1 MTQALQPNA
10 FAAGLRRALD
20 IVRDQDELRAK
31 VFEGIADPLRVRES
45 QCAAHYMA
53 NILDA
58 LADQLLD
65 AGGFLGD
72 APEPEERAYI
82 MDGNGAVMA
91 SYTVDELDPDIY
103 AEQFARD
110 QGFEIDETD
119 GAIPDG
125 GEDFSVKIAEAPN
138 SVRCWTSRN
147 YMIKAEA

>member
-72 APEPEERAYI
+72 APEPEEMRATVRGWTVCYTEADSYAWFERDS
-82 MDGNGAVMA
+82 DGTGGGLWFDSGALADYDGVSCLPA
-91 SYTVDELDPDIY
+91 AVADAVRQLGLTVPADME
-103 AEQFARD
+103 
-110 QGFEIDETD
+110 
-119 GAIPDG
+119 
-125 GEDFSVKIAEAPN
+125 
-138 SVRCWTSRN
+138 
-147 YMIKAEA
+147 